1 MRTSCTFVELVYYL
15 LCSMQ
20 DAQGLLQ
27 LLKSLV
33 SDYEWEQGRPLS
45 TVSLSRLLSNYLYY
59 RRSFPYYTHNVVAGL
74 DAAGTGAVY
83 GYDSVG
89 SFERVKVDTNSLPF
103 HHIRLSERLSH
114 KKQLALLS
122 HNV

>member
-1 MRTSCTFVELVYYL
+1 
-15 LCSMQ
+15 MQ

-89 SFERVKVDTNSLPF
+89 SFERVKVQ
-103 HHIRLSERLSH
+103 LSVYQSIML
-114 KKQLALLS
+114 KCTLVQ
-122 HNV
+122 

>member
-1 MRTSCTFVELVYYL
+1 
-15 LCSMQ
+15 MQ

-89 SFERVKVDTNSLPF
+89 SFERVKVKLTVSYLIILNYTVICTAQSGYRDC
-103 HHIRLSERLSH
+103 
-114 KKQLALLS
+114 
-122 HNV
+122 